1 MHHVQLVTG
10 KLNNFLACFDVA
22 CADRALAHTH
32 LCSFKNFV
40 HSGTKLR
47 GLPLD
52 VALIWRLVL
61 LLSRADRILAN
72 H

>member
-10 KLNNFLACFDVA
+10 KLNDFLTCLDVA
-22 CADRALAHTH
+22 CADRALAHIH

-40 HSGTKLR
+40 DSGTKLR

-61 LLSRADRILAN
+61 LLSLADRSLAN